1 MRFYQSEALINAS
14 PQAVWSILTDAK
26 RLVAIGTGITRLD
39 GQIAPGARLKLFA
52 EVAPNRAFK
61 LKVVRFEPGRAMVWQ
76 GGMPL
81 GLFTGRR
88 SYSLRAE
95 GAATRLVVREDF
107 TGPMAGLI
115 WKSMPDLQP
124 SFDRFTAAVKH
135 AAEEVA

>member
-1 MRFYQSEALINAS
+1 MRFYQSEALINAC
-14 PQAVWSILTDAK
+14 PQTVWTILADAE

-39 GQIAPGARLKLFA
+39 GQIGPDAQLKLFT

-61 LKVVRFEPGRAMVWQ
+61 LKVARFEPGRAMVWQ

-88 SYSLRAE
+88 SYTLNVE
-95 GAATRLVVREDF
+95 GAATRLVMREEF
-107 TGPMAGLI
+107 TRLMAGLI

-124 SFDRFTAAVKH
+124 SFDKFTAAVKR
-135 AAEEVA
+135 AAEGVA